1 MEKELDKIHT
11 QRSVQRNQRKK
22 GMVKSVALTGYTNAG
37 KSSIM
42 NGFVNEDKSVFEK
55 DMLFATLQ
63 TSTRNI
69 KIKNHTCLLT
79 DTVGFIERLPHNL
92 IQAFRSTL
100 EEVKEA
106 DLLLHV
112 VDSSFED
119 YQLQVDT
126 PIRY

>member
-1 MEKELDKIHT
+1 M
-11 QRSVQRNQRKK
+11 
-22 GMVKSVALTGYTNAG
+22 GKSVALTGYTNAG

-79 DTVGFIERLPHNL
+79 DTVGFIARFPHNL

-100 EEVKEA
+100 EKVK
-106 DLLLHV
+106 
-112 VDSSFED
+112 F
-119 YQLQVDT
+119 
-126 PIRY
+126 